1 MEQRTEEWYNIR
13 ATRFTASDI
22 VDICAASKDGI
33 TAGMITKAMSK
44 AVEHFLGVEEQPE
57 YLPEAMQRG
66 VDNEPF
72 AFKKFAELKALEF
85 LDVSECGFYEDGLN
99 SGSSPDGIVSNNS
112 VLEIKCPNRETFFK
126 LVATEEISKKYM
138 FQMQKQMHDTKTNQC
153 YFFNYYIHE
162 GEELWHEIIVK
173 RDEEIINL
181 IQSRIKIGSE
191 LRDSYIA
198 QISKNKQF

>member
-13 ATRFTASDI
+13 STRFTASDI
-22 VDICAASKDGI
+22 LDICAASKDGI

-57 YLPEAMQRG
+57 YLPKAMQLG

-72 AFKKFAELKALEF
+72 AFKKFSELKALEF
-85 LDVSECGFYEDGLN
+85 LEVTECGFYEDGLN
-99 SGSSPDGIVSNNS
+99 SGSSPDGIVSDNS
-112 VLEIKCPNRETFFK
+112 TLEIKCLDRDNFFR
-126 LVATEEISKKYM
+126 VIATGEISKKFM
-138 FQMQKQMHDTKTNQC
+138 FQMQKQMHDTKTHQC
-153 YFFNYYIHE
+153 YLFNYYIHE

-173 RDEEIINL
+173 RNEEIIDL